1 MKSNYFDLK
10 ELVCPDVYRRFG
22 EWAWIFLDEKRLD
35 TLAVLRE
42 KIFDRPMLV
51 NTWAAGGAFTQRG
64 LRCNLCPLVREKS
77 AAGVPYLSAHNLGK
91 AVDFDVPGL
100 SAETV
105 RETIVKNQILLPHP
119 IRLEKGTSWVHLD
132 VYDEGKGRIC
142 FFAG

>member
-1 MKSNYFDLK
+1 MKSCYFDLK

-22 EWAWIFLDEKRLD
+22 ERAWIFLDEKLLD

-64 LRCNLCPLVREKS
+64 LRCNLCPLAREKS

-105 RETIVKNQILLPHP
+105 RETIVKNQILLPHS

-132 VYDEGKGRIC
+132 VYDEGKGRIY